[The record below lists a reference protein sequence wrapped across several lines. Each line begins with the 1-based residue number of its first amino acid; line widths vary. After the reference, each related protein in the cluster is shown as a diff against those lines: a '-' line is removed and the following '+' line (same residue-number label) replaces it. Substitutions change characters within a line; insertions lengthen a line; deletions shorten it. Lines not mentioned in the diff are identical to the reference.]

1 MTPVSGH
8 PLSVFSRY
16 TKKSPQKRLL
26 NMGEVCPAT
35 WAKYASGLGDCD
47 AHVRPSSNAPL
58 PACLRKPRR
67 TRKPH
72 HQKCSLLARVR
83 EETDR
88 KVRKTL
94 GRNASSPHR
103 ERQETNRKVRETPS
117 PEMQTTCPGER
128 RNRPENAEIPRKEC
142 VFTPSGTTR
151 NQQESARNTI
161 TRNASYL
168 PG

>member
-35 WAKYASGLGDCD
+35 WAKCVSGLGDCD
-47 AHVRPSSNAPL
+47 AHFRPCSNAPL
-58 PACLRKPRR
+58 PACLRKPRK

-72 HQKCSLLARVR
+72 HQKCKLLARVR

-88 KVRKTL
+88 KVRKSL

-117 PEMQTTCPGER
+117 PEMQATCPGER
-128 RNRPENAEIPRKEC
+128 RNRPESAEIPRKEC
-142 VFTPSGTTR
+142 VFTTSGATR
-151 NQQESARNTI
+151 NQQESAGNSSRQ
-161 TRNASYL
+161 RF
-168 PG
+168 

>member
-1 MTPVSGH
+1 MTPASGH

-16 TKKSPQKRLL
+16 AKKSPQKRFL

-47 AHVRPSSNAPL
+47 AHFRPCSNAPL

-72 HQKCSLLARVR
+72 HQKCRLLARVR
-83 EETDR
+83 EEADR

-94 GRNASSPHR
+94 GKNASSPHR
-103 ERQETNRKVRETPS
+103 ERQETNRKVREHHHQKCRLLARMREETDRK
-117 PEMQTTCPGER
+117 GR
-128 RNRPENAEIPRKEC
+128 KIPRKEC
-142 VFTPSGTTR
+142 VFTTSGPTR

-161 TRNASYL
+161 T
-168 PG
+168 